1 VLRLPYLLPAVASKK
16 IFDQVTVKKLT
27 TVKPRESVGSKCQ
40 AIYASNQMKIRPFV
54 LVLIFLIVLGAAPRR
69 AFAAEPPALR
79 KVRMAFTSLSS
90 VMCPPW
96 IAREAGIFNKYGLD
110 VEVIATPT
118 GVEGMNA
125 LIAGELQFLQISGGT
140 TASAALGG
148 ADVMVVGTTLD
159 SLVQS
164 LMVRP
169 EIDKAEQLKG
179 KALGITR
186 FGTSIDVGARL
197 ALRHFGLVP
206 EKDVAIVQVGG
217 MESMVAA
224 LQGNRIQAG
233 ILSYPAITQALKLG
247 HRPLLDVAALGIPY
261 AFTGM
266 TTRGRL
272 IRDDPDLVRRYM
284 MAQTEAIARA
294 KRDKSFA
301 LKVMGKYL
309 RTANPAALGESYEID
324 VQKYMLR
331 VPLTTTESMKSV
343 LDDLAGRIPK
353 AKDADPRKF
362 FDDSFV
368 RQMQS
373 SGFIDALYR

>member
-1 VLRLPYLLPAVASKK
+1 LNLG
-16 IFDQVTVKKLT
+16 KL
-27 TVKPRESVGSKCQ
+27 VC
-40 AIYASNQMKIRPFV
+40 
-54 LVLIFLIVLGAAPRR
+54 LVLALSVVGLAPTSS
-69 AFAAEPPALR
+69 AAAETAGVR

-96 IAREAGIFNKYGLD
+96 IAREAGIFNKHGLE

-125 LIAGELQFLQISGGT
+125 LIAGEVQFLQISGGT

-159 SLVQS
+159 SLVQQ
-164 LMVRP
+164 LIARP
-169 EIDKAEQLKG
+169 EIDRAEQLKG

-217 MESMVAA
+217 MESMVTA
-224 LQGNRIQAG
+224 LQANRIQAG

-247 HRPLLDVAALGIPY
+247 HRTLLDIASLGIPY

-272 IRDDPDLVRRYM
+272 IRDDADLVRRYM
-284 MAQTEAIARA
+284 MAQVEAIARA

-309 RTANPAALGESYEID
+309 RTANPAALAEGYEID
-324 VQKYMLR
+324 IQKYMLKL
-331 VPLTTTESMKSV
+331 PLTTTEAMKSV
-343 LDDLAGRIPK
+343 LDDLAARNPK
-353 AKDADPRKF
+353 AKDADPKKF

-368 RQMQS
+368 RQMQAN
-373 SGFIDALYR
+373 GFIDTLYR

>member
-1 VLRLPYLLPAVASKK
+1 MGRRL
-16 IFDQVTVKKLT
+16 F
-27 TVKPRESVGSKCQ
+27 G
-40 AIYASNQMKIRPFV
+40 FV
-54 LVLIFLIVLGAAPRR
+54 FLALSLVPTAY
-69 AFAAEPPALR
+69 AFAADAQPLR

-96 IAREAGIFNKYGLD
+96 IAREIGIFNKHGLD

-125 LIAGELQFLQISGGT
+125 LIAGEVQFLQISGGT

-159 SLVQS
+159 ALVQS
-164 LMVRP
+164 LMARP
-169 EIDKAEQLKG
+169 EIEKAEQLKG
-179 KALGITR
+179 KSVGITR
-186 FGTSIDVGARL
+186 FGTSIDVGARM
-197 ALRHFGLVP
+197 ALKHFGLVP
-206 EKDVAIVQVGG
+206 EKEVAIVQVGG
-217 MESMVAA
+217 MESMVSA
-224 LQGNRIQAG
+224 LQTNRIQAG

-247 HRPLLDVAALGIPY
+247 HHTLLDVASLGIPY

-272 IRDDPDLVRRYM
+272 IKEDPDLVRRYM

-294 KRDKSFA
+294 KRDKNMA

-309 RTANPAALGESYEID
+309 RTTNPSALAESYDID
-324 VQKYMLR
+324 VQKYLLR
-331 VPLTTTESMKSV
+331 VPLTTVEAMKSV

-353 AKDADPRKF
+353 AKDADPKRF
-362 FDDSFV
+362 FDDTFV

-373 SGFIDALYR
+373 SGFIDALYK

>member
-1 VLRLPYLLPAVASKK
+1 MKAVLP
-16 IFDQVTVKKLT
+16 
-27 TVKPRESVGSKCQ
+27 G
-40 AIYASNQMKIRPFV
+40 
-54 LVLIFLIVLGAAPRR
+54 FLILIIGLIVAAPNRSD
-69 AFAAEPPALR
+69 AAESTALR
-79 KVRMAFTSLSS
+79 KARMAFTSLSS

-96 IAREAGIFNKYGLD
+96 IAREAGIFNKHGLD

-125 LIAGELQFLQISGGT
+125 LIAGEVQFLQISGGT
-140 TASAALGG
+140 SASAALGG
-148 ADVMVVGTTLD
+148 ADVMVVGTTLE

-164 LMVRP
+164 LMARP

-179 KALGITR
+179 KTLGITR

-224 LQGNRIQAG
+224 LQSNRIQAG

-247 HRPLLDVAALGIPY
+247 HRTLLEVASLGIPY

-272 IRDDPDLVRRYM
+272 IRDDADLVRRYM
-284 MAQTEAIARA
+284 MAQIEAIARA
-294 KRDKSFA
+294 KRDKNLA

-309 RTANPAALGESYEID
+309 RTANPAALAESYDID

-331 VPLTTTESMKSV
+331 VPLTTVEAMKSV
-343 LDDLAGRIPK
+343 LDDLATRTPK
-353 AKDADPRKF
+353 AKDADPKRF

-368 RQMQS
+368 RQIQA
-373 SGFIDALYR
+373 SGFIDGLYR

>member
-1 VLRLPYLLPAVASKK
+1 
-16 IFDQVTVKKLT
+16 
-27 TVKPRESVGSKCQ
+27 
-40 AIYASNQMKIRPFV
+40 
-54 LVLIFLIVLGAAPRR
+54 
-69 AFAAEPPALR
+69 
-79 KVRMAFTSLSS
+79 MAFTSLSS

-96 IAREAGIFNKYGLD
+96 IAREASIFNKHGLE

-125 LIAGELQFLQISGGT
+125 LIAGEVQFLQISGGT

-148 ADVMVVGTTLD
+148 ADVIVVGTTLD
-159 SLVQS
+159 SLVQH
-164 LMVRP
+164 LIARP

-224 LQGNRIQAG
+224 LQANRIQAG

-247 HRPLLDVAALGIPY
+247 HRTLLEISSLGIPY

-266 TTRGRL
+266 TTRGHL
-272 IRDDPDLVRRYM
+272 VRDDRDLVRRYM
-284 MAQTEAIARA
+284 LAQVEAIARA
-294 KRDKSFA
+294 KRDKNFA

-309 RTANPAALGESYEID
+309 RTANPAALAEAYDID
-324 VQKYMLR
+324 VQKYMLK
-331 VPLTTTESMKSV
+331 VPLTTMEAMKSV
-343 LDDLAGRIPK
+343 LDDLAARNPK
-353 AKDADPRKF
+353 AKEADPKKF

-368 RQMQS
+368 RQMQAN
-373 SGFIDALYR
+373 GFIDALYR

>member
-1 VLRLPYLLPAVASKK
+1 
-16 IFDQVTVKKLT
+16 
-27 TVKPRESVGSKCQ
+27 
-40 AIYASNQMKIRPFV
+40 
-54 LVLIFLIVLGAAPRR
+54 
-69 AFAAEPPALR
+69 
-79 KVRMAFTSLSS
+79 MAFTSLSA
-90 VMCPPW
+90 VMMPPW
-96 IAREAGIFNKYGLD
+96 LAREAGIFAKHGLD

-125 LIAGELQFLQISGGT
+125 LIAGEVQFLQISGGT

-159 SLVQS
+159 TLVQQ
-164 LMVRP
+164 LIARP
-169 EIDKAEQLKG
+169 EIEKAEQLKG
-179 KALGITR
+179 KTVGITR
-186 FGTSIDVGARL
+186 FGTSIDVGVRL

-206 EKDVAIVQVGG
+206 EKEVAIVQVGG

-224 LQGNRIQAG
+224 LQSNRIQAG
-233 ILSYPAITQALKLG
+233 ILSYPAITQAKKLG
-247 HRPLLDVAALGIPY
+247 HHMLLDVASLGVQY

-272 IRDDPDLVRRYM
+272 VKEDPDLVRRYM

-294 KRDKSFA
+294 KRDKSIA

-309 RTANPAALGESYEID
+309 RAANPATLVESYDVD
-324 VQKYMLR
+324 VQKYMLK
-331 VPLTTTESMKSV
+331 VPLTTPEAMRSV
-343 LDDLAGRIPK
+343 LDDLAARIPK
-353 AKDADPRKF
+353 AKDSDPRRF

-373 SGFIDALYR
+373 SGFIDALYK

>member
-1 VLRLPYLLPAVASKK
+1 MRAPVIA
-16 IFDQVTVKKLT
+16 
-27 TVKPRESVGSKCQ
+27 
-40 AIYASNQMKIRPFV
+40 
-54 LVLIFLIVLGAAPRR
+54 LVLALALVSATTHRTEGAEAP
-69 AFAAEPPALR
+69 AR

-96 IAREAGIFNKYGLD
+96 IARDAGIFNKYGLD

-125 LIAGELQFLQISGGT
+125 LIAGEVQFLQVSGGT
-140 TASAALGG
+140 SASAALGG
-148 ADVMVVGTTLD
+148 ADVTVVATTLD
-159 SLVQS
+159 SLVQQ
-164 LMVRP
+164 LIARP
-169 EIDKAEQLKG
+169 EIEKAEQLKG
-179 KALGITR
+179 KNVGITR

-197 ALRHFGLVP
+197 ALRHFGLAP

-247 HRPLLDVAALGIPY
+247 HHSLLDVAALGIPY
-261 AFTGM
+261 AFTGI

-272 IRDDPDLVRRYM
+272 IRDDADLVRRYVT
-284 MAQTEAIARA
+284 AQTEAIARA
-294 KRDKSFA
+294 KRDRNLA

-309 RTANPAALGESYEID
+309 RAANPAALAESYEID

-331 VPLTTTESMKSV
+331 VPLTTIEAMKSV
-343 LDDLAGRIPK
+343 LDDLGGRIPK
-353 AKDADPRKF
+353 AKESDPRKF

-368 RQMQS
+368 RQLQS

>member
-1 VLRLPYLLPAVASKK
+1 MHRAHAADASPPRK
-16 IFDQVTVKKLT
+16 I
-27 TVKPRESVGSKCQ
+27 
-40 AIYASNQMKIRPFV
+40 
-54 LVLIFLIVLGAAPRR
+54 
-69 AFAAEPPALR
+69 
-79 KVRMAFTSLSS
+79 RMAFTSLSS

-96 IAREAGIFNKYGLD
+96 IAREAGIFAKHGLD

-125 LIAGELQFLQISGGT
+125 LIAGEVQFLQISGGT

-148 ADVMVVGTTLD
+148 ADVTVVGTTLD
-159 SLVQS
+159 ALVQS

-217 MESMVAA
+217 MESMVTA
-224 LQGNRIQAG
+224 LQTNRIQAG

-247 HRPLLDVAALGIPY
+247 HKVLLDVASLGIPY

-272 IRDDPDLVRRYM
+272 IREDADLVRRYM

-309 RTANPAALGESYEID
+309 RTTNPAALAESYEID

-331 VPLTTTESMKSV
+331 VPLTTAEAMKSV

-353 AKDADPRKF
+353 ARDAEPRRF

-373 SGFIDALYR
+373 SGLIDALYR

>member
-1 VLRLPYLLPAVASKK
+1 VPSPSA
-16 IFDQVTVKKLT
+16 
-27 TVKPRESVGSKCQ
+27 
-40 AIYASNQMKIRPFV
+40 
-54 LVLIFLIVLGAAPRR
+54 
-69 AFAAEPPALR
+69 AAETAGLR

-96 IAREAGIFNKYGLD
+96 IAREAGIFNKHGLD

-125 LIAGELQFLQISGGT
+125 LIAGEVQFLQISGGT

-148 ADVMVVGTTLD
+148 ADVIVVGTTLD
-159 SLVQS
+159 SLVQQ
-164 LMVRP
+164 LIARP

-217 MESMVAA
+217 MESMVTA
-224 LQGNRIQAG
+224 LQANRIQAG

-247 HRPLLDVAALGIPY
+247 HRTLLEIASLGIPY

-266 TTRGRL
+266 TTRGQL
-272 IRDDPDLVRRYM
+272 IRDDRDLVRRYM
-284 MAQTEAIARA
+284 LGQVEAIARA
-294 KRDKSFA
+294 KRDKNFA

-309 RTANPAALGESYEID
+309 RTANPAALAESYDID
-324 VQKYMLR
+324 VQKYMLK
-331 VPLTTTESMKSV
+331 VPLTTVEAMKSV
-343 LDDLAGRIPK
+343 LDDLAARNPK
-353 AKDADPRKF
+353 AKEAAPKKF

-373 SGFIDALYR
+373 SGFIDGLYR

>member
-1 VLRLPYLLPAVASKK
+1 MGRRWFGYLLLALS
-16 IFDQVTVKKLT
+16 
-27 TVKPRESVGSKCQ
+27 
-40 AIYASNQMKIRPFV
+40 
-54 LVLIFLIVLGAAPRR
+54 LVLAADR
-69 AFAAEPPALR
+69 FAADAQPLR
-79 KVRMAFTSLSS
+79 KVRMAFTSMSS
-90 VMCPPW
+90 VMCPPL
-96 IAREAGIFNKYGLD
+96 IARSAGIFNKHGLD

-159 SLVQS
+159 ALVQQ
-164 LMVRP
+164 LIARP
-169 EIDKAEQLKG
+169 EIEKPEQLKG
-179 KALGITR
+179 KTVGITR

-197 ALRHFGLVP
+197 ALKHFGLVP
-206 EKDVAIVQVGG
+206 DKDVAIVQVGG
-217 MESMVAA
+217 MDSMVAA
-224 LQGNRIQAG
+224 LQANRIQAG

-247 HRPLLDVAALGIPY
+247 HHLLLDVPSLGIPY

-266 TTRGRL
+266 TTRSRL
-272 IRDDPDLVRRYM
+272 IKDDPDLVRRYM

-294 KRDKSFA
+294 KRDKA
-301 LKVMGKYL
+301 LTLSVMSKYL
-309 RTANPAALGESYEID
+309 RTTNPASLAESYDID

-331 VPLTTTESMKSV
+331 VPLTTADAMKSV

>member
-1 VLRLPYLLPAVASKK
+1 MVRRLFGFLFLALSLVPAA
-16 IFDQVTVKKLT
+16 
-27 TVKPRESVGSKCQ
+27 
-40 AIYASNQMKIRPFV
+40 Y
-54 LVLIFLIVLGAAPRR
+54 
-69 AFAAEPPALR
+69 AFAADAPPLR

-96 IAREAGIFNKYGLD
+96 IARELGIFNKHGLD

-125 LIAGELQFLQISGGT
+125 LIAGEVQFLQISGGT

-159 SLVQS
+159 ALVQS
-164 LMVRP
+164 LMARP
-169 EIDKAEQLKG
+169 EIEKAEQLKG
-179 KALGITR
+179 KSVGITR
-186 FGTSIDVGARL
+186 FGTSIDVGARM
-197 ALRHFGLVP
+197 ALKHFGLVP
-206 EKDVAIVQVGG
+206 EKEVAIVQVGG
-217 MESMVAA
+217 MESMVTA
-224 LQGNRIQAG
+224 LQTNRIQAG

-247 HRPLLDVAALGIPY
+247 HHTLLDVASLGIPY

-272 IRDDPDLVRRYM
+272 IKEDPDLVRRYM

-294 KRDKSFA
+294 KRDKNMA

-309 RTANPAALGESYEID
+309 RTTNPNALAESYDID
-324 VQKYMLR
+324 VQKYLLR
-331 VPLTTTESMKSV
+331 VPLTTAEAMKSV

-362 FDDSFV
+362 FDD
-368 RQMQS
+368 
-373 SGFIDALYR
+373 

>member
-1 VLRLPYLLPAVASKK
+1 MPRRWLVCWLLALSLPPA
-16 IFDQVTVKKLT
+16 T
-27 TVKPRESVGSKCQ
+27 
-40 AIYASNQMKIRPFV
+40 YA
-54 LVLIFLIVLGAAPRR
+54 GAADSQP
-69 AFAAEPPALR
+69 LR
-79 KVRMAFTSLSS
+79 KVRMAFTSMSS

-96 IAREAGIFNKYGLD
+96 IARELGIFQKHGLD

-159 SLVQS
+159 ALVQS
-164 LMVRP
+164 LMARP
-169 EIDKAEQLKG
+169 EIEKPEQLKG
-179 KALGITR
+179 KSVGITR
-186 FGTSIDVGARL
+186 FGTSIDVGARM
-197 ALRHFGLVP
+197 ALKHFGLVP
-206 EKDVAIVQVGG
+206 EKEVAIVQVGG
-217 MESMVAA
+217 MESMVTA
-224 LQGNRIQAG
+224 LQTNRIQAG

-247 HRPLLDVAALGIPY
+247 HHTLLDVASLGIPY

-272 IRDDPDLVRRYM
+272 IKEDPDLVRRYM
-284 MAQTEAIARA
+284 MAQTEAISRA
-294 KRDKSFA
+294 KRDKNLA

-309 RTANPAALGESYEID
+309 RTTNPNALAESYDID
-324 VQKYMLR
+324 VQKFMLR
-331 VPLTTTESMKSV
+331 VPLTTAEAMKSV
-343 LDDLAGRIPK
+343 LDDLAGRVPK

-373 SGFIDALYR
+373 SGFIDALYK

>member
-1 VLRLPYLLPAVASKK
+1 
-16 IFDQVTVKKLT
+16 
-27 TVKPRESVGSKCQ
+27 
-40 AIYASNQMKIRPFV
+40 MKIRPFV
-54 LVLIFLIVLGAAPRR
+54 LVLIFLIVLGAAPSR
-69 AFAAEPPALR
+69 AYAAESPALR

-96 IAREAGIFNKYGLD
+96 IAREAGIFNKHGLD

-217 MESMVAA
+217 MESMVTA
-224 LQGNRIQAG
+224 LQTNRIQAG

-247 HRPLLDVAALGIPY
+247 NRVLLDVASLAIPY

-272 IRDDPDLVRRYM
+272 IREDADLLRRYM

-331 VPLTTTESMKSV
+331 VPLTTTEAMKSV

>member
-1 VLRLPYLLPAVASKK
+1 MKSKLGL
-16 IFDQVTVKKLT
+16 I
-27 TVKPRESVGSKCQ
+27 
-40 AIYASNQMKIRPFV
+40 
-54 LVLIFLIVLGAAPRR
+54 LVLALSPLALAANCVN
-69 AFAAEPPALR
+69 AAESANLR

-96 IAREAGIFNKYGLD
+96 IARELGIFNKHGLD

-125 LIAGELQFLQISGGT
+125 LIAGEVQFLQISGGT

-159 SLVQS
+159 ALVQS
-164 LMVRP
+164 LMARP
-169 EIDKAEQLKG
+169 EIEKAEQLKG
-179 KALGITR
+179 KSVGITR

-197 ALRHFGLVP
+197 ALKHFGLVP

-217 MESMVAA
+217 MESMVTA
-224 LQGNRIQAG
+224 LQTNRIQAG

-247 HRPLLDVAALGIPY
+247 HRVLLEVASLGIPY

-266 TTRGRL
+266 TTRGRV
-272 IRDDPDLVRRYM
+272 IKEDSDLVRRYM

-294 KRDKSFA
+294 KRDKTLA

-309 RTANPAALGESYEID
+309 RTANPNALAESYDID

-331 VPLTTTESMKSV
+331 VPLTTAESMKSV

-353 AKDADPRKF
+353 AKDADPKRF
-362 FDDSFV
+362 YDDSFV

-373 SGFIDALYR
+373 SGFIDALYK

>member
-1 VLRLPYLLPAVASKK
+1 
-16 IFDQVTVKKLT
+16 
-27 TVKPRESVGSKCQ
+27 
-40 AIYASNQMKIRPFV
+40 MRPFRLILG
-54 LVLIFLIVLGAAPRR
+54 LVLSWSAVDWPLDLSHGADAP
-69 AFAAEPPALR
+69 AAR

-96 IAREAGIFNKYGLD
+96 IAREAGIFNKHGLD

-125 LIAGELQFLQISGGT
+125 LIAGEVQFLQISGGT

-148 ADVMVVGTTLD
+148 ADVTVVGTTLD

-164 LMVRP
+164 LMARP
-169 EIDKAEQLKG
+169 EIEKPEQLKG
-179 KALGITR
+179 KSLGITR

-197 ALRHFGLVP
+197 ALRHFGLAP
-206 EKDVAIVQVGG
+206 ERDVAIVQVGG
-217 MESMVAA
+217 MESMVTA
-224 LQGNRIQAG
+224 LQTNRIQAG

-247 HRPLLDVAALGIPY
+247 HRVMLEVASLGIPY

-272 IRDDPDLVRRYM
+272 IRDDADLVRRYM

-294 KRDKSFA
+294 KRDKNFA
-301 LKVMGKYL
+301 LRVMGKYL
-309 RTANPAALGESYEID
+309 RTTNPAALAESYDID

-331 VPLTTTESMKSV
+331 VPLTTFEAMKSV
-343 LDDLAGRIPK
+343 LEDLAGRIPK
-353 AKDADPRKF
+353 AKDAEPRKF

-373 SGFIDALYR
+373 SGFIDSLYQ

>member
-1 VLRLPYLLPAVASKK
+1 MQLGLLAGWLLALSALVFAPG
-16 IFDQVTVKKLT
+16 
-27 TVKPRESVGSKCQ
+27 P
-40 AIYASNQMKIRPFV
+40 SN
-54 LVLIFLIVLGAAPRR
+54 AN
-69 AFAAEPPALR
+69 AAELALR

-96 IAREAGIFNKYGLD
+96 MAREAGIFNKHGLD

-125 LIAGELQFLQISGGT
+125 LIAGEVQFLQISGGT

-159 SLVQS
+159 SLVQN
-164 LMVRP
+164 LIARP
-169 EIDKAEQLKG
+169 EIEKAEQLRG

-217 MESMVAA
+217 MESMVTA
-224 LQGNRIQAG
+224 LQANRIQAG

-247 HRPLLDVAALGIPY
+247 HRPLLDIASLGIPY

-266 TTRGRL
+266 TSRGRL

-294 KRDKSFA
+294 KRDKSLA
-301 LKVMGKYL
+301 LKVMSKYL
-309 RTANPAALGESYEID
+309 RMANPAALAESYEID

-331 VPLTTTESMKSV
+331 VPLTSLEAMKSV

-353 AKDADPRKF
+353 AKEADPRKF
-362 FDDSFV
+362 FDDTFV
-368 RQMQS
+368 RQMQA
-373 SGFIDALYR
+373 SGFIDSLYR

>member
-1 VLRLPYLLPAVASKK
+1 MGGSRMRSTLGL
-16 IFDQVTVKKLT
+16 ILT
-27 TVKPRESVGSKCQ
+27 FALST
-40 AIYASNQMKIRPFV
+40 FV
-54 LVLIFLIVLGAAPRR
+54 LATDCVN
-69 AFAAEPPALR
+69 AAESGSLR

-96 IAREAGIFNKYGLD
+96 IAREIGIFNKHGLD

-125 LIAGELQFLQISGGT
+125 LIAGEVQFLQISGGT
-140 TASAALGG
+140 SASAALGG

-159 SLVQS
+159 VLVQS
-164 LMVRP
+164 LMARP
-169 EIDKAEQLKG
+169 EIEKAEQLKG
-179 KALGITR
+179 KSVGITR

-197 ALRHFGLVP
+197 ALKHFGLVP
-206 EKDVAIVQVGG
+206 EKEVAIVQVGG
-217 MESMVAA
+217 MESMVTA
-224 LQGNRIQAG
+224 LQTNRIQAG

-247 HRPLLDVAALGIPY
+247 HRVLLDVASLGIPY

-272 IRDDPDLVRRYM
+272 IKEDPDLVRRYM

-294 KRDKSFA
+294 KRDKNLA

-309 RTANPAALGESYEID
+309 RTANPNALAESYDID

-331 VPLTTTESMKSV
+331 VPLTTAEAMKSV

-353 AKDADPRKF
+353 AKDADPKRF
-362 FDDSFV
+362 YDDTFV

-373 SGFIDALYR
+373 SGFIDALYK

>member
-1 VLRLPYLLPAVASKK
+1 MIRRRFAFLLLALSLVPAPYAL
-16 IFDQVTVKKLT
+16 
-27 TVKPRESVGSKCQ
+27 
-40 AIYASNQMKIRPFV
+40 
-54 LVLIFLIVLGAAPRR
+54 AADVQP
-69 AFAAEPPALR
+69 LR
-79 KVRMAFTSLSS
+79 KMRMAFTSLSS

-96 IAREAGIFNKYGLD
+96 IARELGIFHKYGLD

-159 SLVQS
+159 ALVQS
-164 LMVRP
+164 LMARP
-169 EIDKAEQLKG
+169 EIEKAEQLKG
-179 KALGITR
+179 KSVGITR
-186 FGTSIDVGARL
+186 FGTSIDVGARM
-197 ALRHFGLVP
+197 ALKHFGLLP

-217 MESMVAA
+217 MESMVTA
-224 LQGNRIQAG
+224 LQTNRIQAG

-247 HRPLLDVAALGIPY
+247 HRTLLDVASLGIPY

-272 IRDDPDLVRRYM
+272 IKEDPDLVRRYM

-294 KRDKSFA
+294 KRDKNMA

-309 RTANPAALGESYEID
+309 RTTNPNALAESYDID
-324 VQKYMLR
+324 VQKYLLR
-331 VPLTTTESMKSV
+331 VPLTTAEAMKSV
-343 LDDLAGRIPK
+343 LDDLAGRISK

-373 SGFIDALYR
+373 SGFIDTLYK